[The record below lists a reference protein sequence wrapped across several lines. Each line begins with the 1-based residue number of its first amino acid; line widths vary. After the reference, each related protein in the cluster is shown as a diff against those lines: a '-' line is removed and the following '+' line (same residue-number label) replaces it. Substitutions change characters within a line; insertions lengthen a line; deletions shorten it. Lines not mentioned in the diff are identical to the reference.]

1 MRYFIVTYYTKPNG
15 KVDEATSVT
24 KKVKTR
30 DLQSASVI
38 LDFKDCSVLKS
49 SMGGVVVPKDFQ
61 RIASFYHQHYPN
73 VIERLFKE
81 NGYEVTVE
89 KPGSPDPS

>member
-15 KVDEATSVT
+15 KVDEATAVA
-24 KKVKTR
+24 KKVKTQ
-30 DLQSASVI
+30 DLQTASVI

-61 RIASFYHQHYPN
+61 KIASFFHQPYPN

-81 NGYEVTVE
+81 NGYEIKVE
-89 KPGSPDPS
+89 ESKPADPS

>member
-15 KVDEATSVT
+15 KVDEATSVANRIKT
-24 KKVKTR
+24 K
-30 DLQSASVI
+30 DLQTASVI

-61 RIASFYHQHYPN
+61 KIASFYHQHYPH

-81 NGYEVTVE
+81 NGYEIKVE
-89 KPGSPDPS
+89 ESGSTDPS

>member
-24 KKVKTR
+24 NKVKTR
-30 DLQSASVI
+30 DLQTASVI

-89 KPGSPDPS
+89 KPESSDPS

>member
-15 KVDEATSVT
+15 KVDEATSVANRIKT
-24 KKVKTR
+24 K
-30 DLQSASVI
+30 DLQTASVI

-49 SMGGVVVPKDFQ
+49 SMGGVVVPRDFQ
-61 RIASFYHQHYPN
+61 KISSFYHQHYPN

>member
-15 KVDEATSVT
+15 KVDEATSVANRIKT
-24 KKVKTR
+24 K
-30 DLQSASVI
+30 DLQTASVI

-49 SMGGVVVPKDFQ
+49 SMGGVVVPRDF
-61 RIASFYHQHYPN
+61 RKISSFYHQHYPN

>member
-15 KVDEATSVT
+15 KVDEATSVANRIKT
-24 KKVKTR
+24 K
-30 DLQSASVI
+30 DLQTASVI

-61 RIASFYHQHYPN
+61 KISSFYHQHYPN